1 MRVGSTPPKRYPWW
15 HLVLLGVVGVA
26 RSIVWPLRRMWRSEQ
41 PLDRY
46 GLCHFTSVAGDA
58 LLAISLADSVFFS
71 LPVGEAQPKV
81 ALYLLLTMLPL
92 ALAGPLLVP
101 LLDRAGPRRL
111 VSFAAAAARAVVAI
125 YAAPRV
131 GTLVLFPAALIL
143 LVLSK
148 IHTITKN
155 GLTIAYAAPEDG
167 LMRAN
172 ARLGRIAVAGAI
184 SAAPF
189 GYLFLKLWGATG
201 PIYLAAVAYAVS
213 ALLNLRL
220 PHPGVAPKRKPQVGR
235 RGRIPALTG
244 PAIGA
249 VGMRAASGFLLFL
262 LAFALRRGGEPLWW
276 FGVLAAA
283 SLIGGLVADLVAPTL
298 PTETREE
305 GVVIACVSAAA
316 IGALLASE
324 VFGLP
329 LLLIYAF
336 VAGGTTELGRLA
348 FQSLMQRH
356 APEGA
361 MGRVFVRYEVV
372 FQLAWVVGAFLPAL
386 LPITF
391 RQGLLV
397 LAAFYLA
404 LALIYVLRA
413 RTRARRARSRPRGDG
428 GSPPG
433 GVPPMPG

>member
-1 MRVGSTPPKRYPWW
+1 VRVSSTPPKRYPWW
-15 HLVLLGVVGVA
+15 QLVLLGVAGA
-26 RSIVWPLRRMWRSEQ
+26 AESIVWPLRRMWRSVK

-101 LLDRAGPRRL
+101 LLDRAGPRRTI
-111 VSFAAAAARAVVAI
+111 SFAAAAARSVVAI

-131 GTLVLFPAALIL
+131 GSLLLFPAALIL

-155 GLTIAYAAPEDG
+155 GLTIAYAAPADG

-189 GYLFLKLWGATG
+189 GYVALKIWGAAG
-201 PIYLAAVAYAVS
+201 PIYLAAAAYAAS
-213 ALLNLRL
+213 AMLNLRL
-220 PHPGVAPKRKPQVGR
+220 PHPGVTTRAKAPVGP

-262 LAFALRRGGEPLWW
+262 LAFSLRRGGEPLWW
-276 FGVLAAA
+276 FGVLAAS
-283 SLIGGLVADLVAPTL
+283 SLVGGLVADLVAPRL

-316 IGALLASE
+316 IGALLAFE
-324 VFGLP
+324 AFGLP
-329 LLLIYAF
+329 LLMIFAF

-391 RQGLLV
+391 RTGILA
-397 LAAFYLA
+397 LAAFYLT
-404 LALIYVLRA
+404 LALVYVLRA
-413 RTRARRARSRPRGDG
+413 RTRAARRARERPPDPPIG
-428 GSPPG
+428 GSGVSPG
-433 GVPPMPG
+433 